1 MAPFHHSSVRSRIVV
16 TMGASLLLTI
26 GAVQAGAG
34 QIRITAVS
42 NATLRAAPDAGA
54 DVVAQIPLGTQVV
67 EAGPAGLDKTWVRV
81 RLPDT
86 REGWV
91 LARLTRPFDREWPWP
106 TFDAIIAARLA
117 RTGDGF
123 PAATELV
130 AFIERIAP
138 EYTNDEGRA
147 GIELARL
154 RAISAALRSIPFG
167 GGRRE
172 PYASWLAARIGEV
185 GYDEPGGRWI
195 MRHDELWQLHAR
207 YAATTSAD
215 DIAWFAVTNGLPG
228 ECEGYLA
235 CYLHVRNLLHG
246 EYLRGHPDGRHAAEV
261 LAVVNR
267 TAELLLAPE
276 RPHQAW
282 QFEKARDCGEFRP
295 ALDALTAA
303 ARETRVAGRAE
314 ALANLEKLAAFCR

>member
-1 MAPFHHSSVRSRIVV
+1 MAPFHHPSVSSRAVV
-16 TMGASLLLTI
+16 AMGASLLLTI
-26 GAVQAGAG
+26 GAAQADAG

-54 DVVAQIPLGTQVV
+54 EVVAQIPLGTPLV
-67 EAGPAGLDKTWVRV
+67 EAGPLGLDKTWVRV
-81 RLPDT
+81 RLADT
-86 REGWV
+86 RQGWV
-91 LARLTRPFDREWPWP
+91 LASLTRPLDPEWPWP

-123 PAATELV
+123 PATTELV
-130 AFIERIAP
+130 AFIERVAP
-138 EYTNDEGRA
+138 EYTNDDGRA

-154 RAISAALRSIPFG
+154 RAMAAALRSIPFG
-167 GGRRE
+167 GARRE
-172 PYASWLAARIGEV
+172 PYASWLAERVGEV
-185 GYDEPGGRWI
+185 VYDEPGGRWI
-195 MRHDELWQLHAR
+195 LRNDEVWNIHSRHAG
-207 YAATTSAD
+207 TPSAD
-215 DIAWFAVTNGLPG
+215 DIAWLAVTNGLPG

-235 CYLHVRNLLHG
+235 CYLHFRNLLHG
-246 EYLRGHPDGRHAAEV
+246 EYLRRHPDGRHAAEV

-282 QFEKARDCGEFRP
+282 QFEKARDCGEFWV
-295 ALDALTAA
+295 ALEALTEAV
-303 ARETRVAGRAE
+303 RETRVPGRAG